1 MNNISDMRKLGILKK
16 VTFYLLITYL
26 ILFVLI
32 FVEGVYKLALPFL
45 VISSL
50 IVMLA
55 LIGEYKKRK
64 FMRLTELLEINKKA
78 SFFVITTDG
87 VNYELNQKIKKEERK
102 KRVNA
107 IYLVRCIFKRY
118 DDKPCLPPKENK
130 LILKDLLTISKW
142 LKQRGDIDLI
152 TFTHGDMH
160 KILSRNFILEPVS
173 SVKKMSCLRW
183 CSITLESR
191 GLLLEKPN
199 DFRYYKLTVKNK
211 NAY

>member
-1 MNNISDMRKLGILKK
+1 MRKLGILKK
-16 VTFYLLITYL
+16 VTFYLLIIYL

-32 FVEGVYKLALPFL
+32 SVEGTYKLYIPFG
-45 VISSL
+45 VTISL
-50 IVMLA
+50 ILMVA

-64 FMRLTELLEINKKA
+64 FMRLTEKLEINKKA

-87 VNYELNQKIKKEERK
+87 VNYELNQKIKKEKRK

-118 DDKPCLPPKENK
+118 DDKPCLPPEVNK

-173 SVKKMSCLRW
+173 SVKKISCLRW
-183 CSITLESR
+183 CAITLESR

-199 DFRYYKLTVKNK
+199 DYRYYKLTVKNK
-211 NAY
+211 N

>member
-1 MNNISDMRKLGILKK
+1 MRKLGILKK

-45 VISSL
+45 VIGSL

-118 DDKPCLPPKENK
+118 DDKPRLPPKENK
-130 LILKDLLTISKW
+130 LILKDLLTISQW

>member
-1 MNNISDMRKLGILKK
+1 MNKLSDMRKHVIMAKTSAFLMILGLFLEIL
-16 VTFYLLITYL
+16 VTFFGKIELAILTAIILITGFLLLIIAIYT
-26 ILFVLI
+26 
-32 FVEGVYKLALPFL
+32 
-45 VISSL
+45 
-50 IVMLA
+50 
-55 LIGEYKKRK
+55 
-64 FMRLTELLEINKKA
+64 NKKIKLLTNNLDCNKNA

-87 VNYELNQKIKKEERK
+87 VNYELNQKIKKEKRK

-107 IYLVRCIFKRY
+107 IYLVRCIFKIY
-118 DDKPCLPPKENK
+118 DDKPCLPLEVNK
-130 LILKDLLTISKW
+130 LILKDILTISKW

-199 DFRYYKLTVKNK
+199 DYRYYKLTVKNK

>member
-1 MNNISDMRKLGILKK
+1 MRKLGILKK